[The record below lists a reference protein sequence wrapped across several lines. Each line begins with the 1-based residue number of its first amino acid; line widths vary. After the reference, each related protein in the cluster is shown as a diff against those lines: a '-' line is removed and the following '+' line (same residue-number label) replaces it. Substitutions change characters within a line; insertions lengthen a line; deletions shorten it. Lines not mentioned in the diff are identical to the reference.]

1 MQFCSNKKLIL
12 YRINSI
18 SLQNGLNPIMSK
30 IPVYMMPGLAA
41 NSLIFENVKLP
52 ESIFEIHLL
61 DWEIPLDN
69 ETLLNY
75 AERMAK
81 LVKHEKAVLIGVS
94 FGGVLVQEMAHF
106 LDLRKLI
113 IISSIK
119 SNLELPLP
127 MRIAKTTKAYKL
139 MPTSLFQNIESL
151 VKLSFGN
158 VVKQRLQLYQKYMS
172 MREKVYL
179 DWAIEQMV
187 LWNRV
192 EVDKNVIHI
201 HGDSDD
207 VFPIKY
213 IKNCIVVKGGTHIMI
228 LTKYKWLDENLPR
241 IILE

>member
-1 MQFCSNKKLIL
+1 MPIKKLIL
-12 YRINSI
+12 SKIISI

-41 NSLIFENVKLP
+41 NSLIFENIKLP
-52 ESIFEIHLL
+52 ESTFEIHLL
-61 DWEIPLDN
+61 DWEIPLGN
-69 ETLLNY
+69 ESLLNY
-75 AERMAK
+75 AERMSK

-127 MRIAKTTKAYKL
+127 MRIAKTTKVYKL
-139 MPTSLFQNIESL
+139 MPTGLFQNIEAL

-158 VVKQRLQLYQKYMS
+158 SIKQRLKLYQKYMS

-187 LWNRV
+187 LWNRI
-192 EVDKNVIHI
+192 EADKNVIHI
-201 HGDSDD
+201 HGDADA

-213 IKNCIVVKGGTHIMI
+213 IKNCIVVKGGAHVMI
-228 LTKYKWLDENLPR
+228 LSKYKWLNENLPR